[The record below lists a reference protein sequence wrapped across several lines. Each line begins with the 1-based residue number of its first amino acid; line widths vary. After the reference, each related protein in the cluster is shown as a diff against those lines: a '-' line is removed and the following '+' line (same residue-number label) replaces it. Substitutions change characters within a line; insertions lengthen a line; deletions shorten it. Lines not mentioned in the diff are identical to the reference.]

1 MRITSLALTDLRRY
15 HDREFELSPGL
26 NIVRGPN
33 EAGKSTIQRAIELAL
48 TRKVTSSAADLDGLV
63 SWDGEAD
70 ARTTIALTFTYEDED
85 GEPRE
90 GRLAKSFRGAKGQV
104 RLELGG
110 DPITDPA
117 RADEEL
123 AAISG
128 VPTEGFFRST
138 ASVRHHELAGLQRD
152 EGALRDRLQTS
163 ISGADRGI
171 SRARRKLE
179 RAIHDLQTRGIK
191 NPGRLRLAEDAVA
204 DAASRL
210 QAGEDA
216 LGRLER
222 DRDALAVS
230 REHRAEAETALAE
243 RRSML
248 EKARQAERLTAERD
262 AAQEKYERYRTAV
275 VAARRD
281 RRARTHAPV
290 ADAAARA
297 ALVGRPPADR
307 RLQDRDAPGD
317 ARGRGP
323 RQLRGAARD
332 QVAAA
337 VALGPRARRHRRRRS
352 PASSFA
358 LGATGVVDG
367 RRHPDRHRR
376 PDRGHRARPRHRRL
390 VAAAG
395 RTRRESLRDV
405 EVDRRL
411 RGRSEIEQELREAQA
426 EHDDVLQRLGLTEF
440 SEAEERLGL
449 EEAHVAEI
457 DQRRAHLAGLIG
469 DEKIEALPARRDN
482 AALEIEQKTAAL
494 EALGPIAKEPRAR
507 ERLEV
512 EVVDAERQVER
523 SRDDEANARARVEQN
538 PVDAEEVAGLA
549 ERLAMGREALAL
561 LRRRERIYERTL
573 AELNTAE
580 QATMQLATRYL
591 ERRMVPDI
599 ERITGRPL
607 PSRPRRRQQPRR
619 WRSTPP
625 SVATG
630 SPSPTCRRGRV
641 DVDLPRRA
649 HRARAPGHGRP
660 PAADHPRR
668 PVRDA
673 RRRPRRSRAGAAARS
688 RGRLPGDLPDDVGP
702 LRRPRGTGDRPR
714 RPHRGRHVH
723 RAGGGGPCL
732 RSRDRSRSWRSA
744 SSRRPAGGQ
753 ATSAAG
759 C

>member
-1 MRITSLALTDLRRY
+1 VRITSLALTDLRRY
-15 HDREFELSPGL
+15 HDREFELAPGL

-63 SWDGEAD
+63 SWNGQED
-70 ARTTIALTFTYEDED
+70 ARTTIALTFTYEDDE
-85 GEPRE
+85 GESRE
-90 GRLAKSFRGAKGQV
+90 GRLAKSFRGSRGQV
-104 RLELGG
+104 RLDLGG
-110 DPITDPA
+110 ETISDPA

-152 EGALRDRLQTS
+152 ESALRDRLQTS

-191 NPGRLRLAEDAVA
+191 NPGRLRVAEEAVA

-216 LGRLER
+216 LQNLER
-222 DRDALAVS
+222 DRDALAVA

-262 AAQEKYERYRTAV
+262 AAQEKYERYRQAV
-275 VAARRD
+275 VLRD
-281 RRARTHAPV
+281 EIAELERTHPSPTPLPVLRSSVDRLRTVDSKIATLQAMLEGEVHVNYEAGPEVRWRPLSRWSLVLVLIGLAIANISFLLSFADIISIGIAPIV
-290 ADAAARA
+290 VGLVIAAIG
-297 ALVGRPPADR
+297 LVLAIVGWWLRRSAPAD
-307 RLQDRDAPGD
+307 
-317 ARGRGP
+317 
-323 RQLRGAARD
+323 
-332 QVAAA
+332 
-337 VALGPRARRHRRRRS
+337 
-352 PASSFA
+352 
-358 LGATGVVDG
+358 
-367 RRHPDRHRR
+367 
-376 PDRGHRARPRHRRL
+376 
-390 VAAAG
+390 
-395 RTRRESLRDV
+395 ESLRQN

-426 EHDDVLQRLGLTEF
+426 EHDDLLQRLGLTEF
-440 SEAEERLGL
+440 AEAEERLGL

-457 DQRRAHLAGLIG
+457 DQRRAHLSGLIG

-482 AALEIEQKTAAL
+482 AALEIEQKAAAL

-523 SRDDEANARARVEQN
+523 GRDDEANARARVEQN
-538 PVDAEEVAGLA
+538 PVDAEEVATLA
-549 ERLAMGREALAL
+549 EKLAMGREALTA

-580 QATMQLATRYL
+580 QATMELATRYL
-591 ERRMVPDI
+591 ERRMVPDV
-599 ERITGRPL
+599 ERITGGRY
-607 PSRPRRRQQPRR
+607 RR
-619 WRSTPP
+619 
-625 SVATG
+625 V
-630 SPSPTCRRGRV
+630 RV
-641 DVDLPRRA
+641 DDSNLSMEVYAPERGDWVPVTDLSQGTVDVIYL
-649 HRARAPGHGRP
+649 
-660 PAADHPRR
+660 
-668 PVRDA
+668 
-673 RRRPRRSRAGAAARS
+673 AARI
-688 RGRLPGDLPDDVGP
+688 GLVRLV
-702 LRRPRGTGDRPR
+702 TGDR
-714 RPHRGRHVH
+714 RPPIILDDPFVTLDDGRAA
-723 RAGGGGPCL
+723 RALELLRDLAADFQVIYLTTSDRYDALAEKVIVLDGPTAVDAYL
-732 RSRDRSRSWRSA
+732 E
-744 SSRRPAGGQ
+744 PEV
-753 ATSAAG
+753 AAPG
-759 C
+759 